1 MKISSKL
8 TLFSCLLIAVMLVCI
23 VILSYKQSQKDIT
36 KYLSEIQIK
45 TMDDVLINFN
55 TSSQNRHEQV
65 QALAKLL
72 GESTR
77 LDFKEIQKAVT
88 LIQKTGKFELVYFGI
103 EKTGENIQS
112 DGEILSL
119 ATNYDTKNRPW
130 YQAAKAAQGFIVTE
144 PYVSH
149 SSGKISVTYA
159 MPVYKNGEF
168 IGVAGADMDLGAFAK
183 EVLAMANSADTY
195 AAVYAPDGT
204 IMFHEDTA
212 RMLKKNE
219 LSLSIAAA
227 LRDKPALLTYS
238 EDSSNLFTAKDAQ
251 GRTQAIVCKASE
263 DVNYIVCSVTDES
276 VYTEPLTRSLVQ
288 QVLLG
293 LLLMGI
299 FAALTKLIITRAMK
313 PLNAVQTG
321 LNEFF
326 KFLNHKATNATLL
339 SVSGK
344 DEFAQMA
351 AVINENITNT
361 QKNLELDNALV
372 GDSLVA
378 INAAKEGGA
387 TRRITLAGSNPN
399 LNQLKNSVNELL
411 ELLCTAIG
419 RDLNE
424 INRVFESYTK
434 LDFSTQIRDASG
446 QVDLVTNTLGAQIR
460 KMLKTSLGFA
470 QSLESK
476 SKELESAVQTLTGS
490 TNTQANSLE
499 QTAAAV
505 EQITSSM
512 QSVNERSHEVI
523 AQSEDIKNVIA
534 IIRDIADQTNLLAL
548 NAAIEAA
555 RAGEHGRGFAVVADE
570 VRKLAERTQKS
581 LSEIEANTN
590 ILVQSINDMA
600 ESIKEQTA
608 GISQINEMITQL
620 ESLTQQN
627 VQIANHSKDI
637 STAVD
642 EVATQILV
650 DVNKKKF

>member
-8 TLFSCLLIAVMLVCI
+8 TFFGCLLIAVMLVCI
-23 VILSYKQSQKDIT
+23 AILSYKQSQADIT
-36 KYLSEIQIK
+36 KYLGELQEK
-45 TMDDVLINFN
+45 TMNDVLINFN

-65 QALAKLL
+65 QILAAELSANTL
-72 GESTR
+72 G
-77 LDFKEIQKAVT
+77 FKEIEKAVK
-88 LIQKTGKFELVYFGI
+88 LIQNTAKFDLVYFGL

-119 ATNYDTKNRPW
+119 ANNYDTKNRPW
-130 YQAAKAAQGFIVTE
+130 YQSVKQSGGFIITE
-144 PYVSH
+144 PYLSH

-159 MPVYKNGEF
+159 MPVYQNNEF
-168 IGVAGADMDLGAFAK
+168 IGVVGADMDLSAFAK
-183 EVLAMANSADTY
+183 EVLAMGNSADTY
-195 AAVYAPDGT
+195 VAVYAPDGT
-204 IMFHEDTA
+204 IMFHEDTS
-212 RMLKKNE
+212 RMLKKNA
-219 LSLSIAAA
+219 LSLNIAAT
-227 LRDKPALLTYS
+227 LRERPELLVYS
-238 EDSSNLFTAKDAQ
+238 ENSSNLFSAQ
-251 GRTQAIVCKASE
+251 DEHGETQVIVCKASS
-263 DVNYIVCSVTDES
+263 NANFIICSVTNER
-276 VYTEPLTRSLVQ
+276 VYTEPLNRSLMQ
-288 QVLLG
+288 QILLG
-293 LLLMGI
+293 LSLMLISAILL
-299 FAALTKLIITRAMK
+299 KLIITHAMK
-313 PLNAVQTG
+313 PLDLVQKG
-321 LNEFF
+321 LNHFF
-326 KFLNHKATNATLL
+326 DFLNHKASNAMLL
-339 SVSGK
+339 SVQSK

-351 AVINENITNT
+351 AAINENIKNT
-361 QKNLELDNALV
+361 QKNLELDSALV
-372 GDSLVA
+372 NDSLLA
-378 INAAKEGGA
+378 INAAKEGNA
-387 TRRITLAGSNPN
+387 TKRISLQGSNPN

-434 LDFSTQIRDASG
+434 LDFSTQIKNASG
-446 QVDLVTNTLGAQIR
+446 QVDLVTNTLGAEIR
-460 KMLKTSLGFA
+460 KMLQTSLGFA
-470 QSLESK
+470 QNLESK
-476 SKELESAVQTLTGS
+476 SKELENAVQTLTSS

-512 QSVNERSHEVI
+512 QSVNERSNEVI
-523 AQSEDIKNVIA
+523 AQSEDIKSVIS

-608 GISQINEMITQL
+608 GIGQINEAISQL
-620 ESLTQQN
+620 ESTTQQN

-642 EVATQILV
+642 LVATQILE